1 MYTIDYTPYKF
12 LDWIEQHERW
22 LDRSELERSP
32 KFLYLLEK
40 EKEIFIRWIDISR
53 NPNAIHLLEQNQD
66 KICWDTLSRNPN
78 AIHLLEQNLDKID
91 WSQLSK
97 NPNGIPLLEQNLD
110 KIDWENLSVNPKAI
124 HLLEQ
129 NPDKIDWDMLSM
141 NENAIRLL
149 EQNLDKVDWDFMS
162 ANSEAIHLLERNP
175 DKINWSY
182 LSQNPK
188 AIHLL
193 EQNLDKIVWY
203 QLLINPNAMHLLK
216 QHLIPLLDGWCGCWE
231 NLSRNSSIFEIDY
244 AALKQRI
251 EPFKEELIQT
261 CFHPRRLVYYH
272 QMYNYDIG
280 EDVYQESE
288 HDDDSW
294 SSLNL
299 LSLPLLSETKRKT
312 KTKTITKTTRLEPP
326 IEIKTGI
333 HIFIDHSN
341 IRVSGEKLL
350 IHHDCGIKDILEG
363 ESKRKLK
370 KKNKKLRRGLIPRV
384 RIDIPRIVE
393 VITDGREV
401 LSRSVAGSF
410 NAPKKLLKRDRI
422 RYKGEQQIYQDLNFD
437 ILVSV
442 QRGQKET
449 SVDGAIAKAI
459 QRCSSQNPGCTIIV
473 ASGDKSSNHGKLSIQ
488 EAIQQA
494 RKNGAYVETWGWEH
508 QKCDKSLNGKGCAHI
523 IGKLA
528 ANIGKVNL

>member
-1 MYTIDYTPYKF
+1 M
-12 LDWIEQHERW
+12 
-22 LDRSELERSP
+22 
-32 KFLYLLEK
+32 
-40 EKEIFIRWIDISR
+40 
-53 NPNAIHLLEQNQD
+53 
-66 KICWDTLSRNPN
+66 
-78 AIHLLEQNLDKID
+78 
-91 WSQLSK
+91 
-97 NPNGIPLLEQNLD
+97 PLLE
-110 KIDWENLSVNPKAI
+110 
-124 HLLEQ
+124 
-129 NPDKIDWDMLSM
+129 
-141 NENAIRLL
+141 
-149 EQNLDKVDWDFMS
+149 
-162 ANSEAIHLLERNP
+162 
-175 DKINWSY
+175 
-182 LSQNPK
+182 
-188 AIHLL
+188 
-193 EQNLDKIVWY
+193 
-203 QLLINPNAMHLLK
+203 
-216 QHLIPLLDGWCGCWE
+216 GWCECWE

-244 AALKQRI
+244 AALKRRI

-299 LSLPLLSETKRKT
+299 LSLPSLSETKTKT
-312 KTKTITKTTRLEPP
+312 ITKTITKTTRLEPP

-350 IHHDCGIKDILEG
+350 IHHDCGIKVILEG

-370 KKNKKLRRGLIPRV
+370 KKNKKLRRGLITRV

-410 NAPKKLLKRDRI
+410 NSPKKLPKRDRI

-473 ASGDKSSNHGKLSIQ
+473 ASGDKSSNHVELSIQ

-508 QKCDKSLNGKGCAHI
+508 QKCDKSLNEKGCAHI